1 MIASSL
7 NLIAGNYLALGGG
20 VARFTASVNSF
31 FKDILSHFQR
41 LSSWEVRHG

>member
-7 NLIAGNYLALGGG
+7 NLIAGNYLALGG
-20 VARFTASVNSF
+20 VARFDASVNSF
-31 FKDILSHFQR
+31 FKKHLSHFQR

>member
-1 MIASSL
+1 MIASIL
-7 NLIAGNYLALGGG
+7 NLIAGNYLAWGG

-31 FKDILSHFQR
+31 FKAILSHFQR